1 VKHLPTSYRGL
12 AAVLLTAFAA
22 VTVAAATRTAQAPAY
37 PPAPRGDHVD
47 DYHGVKVAD
56 PYRWMEDID
65 SPRTRAWVK
74 AESELS
80 SRYLAAIP
88 DRNAIAQRL
97 QQIWNFERW
106 SPPQKH
112 GKYWFYSHN
121 DGLQNQSVIFVTTDP
136 ASPAHVLLDPNT
148 MRTKM
153 RAEAMP
159 GEDPLTLKTPED
171 LAPHIVKLALPSWDQ
186 TGKIY
191 DFTQDGKVIE
201 PQMPA

>member
-1 VKHLPTSYRGL
+1 M
-12 AAVLLTAFAA
+12 
-22 VTVAAATRTAQAPAY
+22 TVAMASAPTEPLAY
-37 PPAPRGDHVD
+37 PAGARGDHVD

-56 PYRWMEDID
+56 PYRWMENID
-65 SPRTRAWVK
+65 SPQTRAWVK

-88 DRNAIAQRL
+88 GRDAIAQRL

-148 MRTKM
+148 LSKDGTVALRE
-153 RAEAMP
+153 RAISDDGRYFAYALSDAGSDSQVSHIRAVAP
-159 GEDPLTLKTPED
+159 GQ
-171 LAPHIVKLALPSWDQ
+171 ALPDAIRSSKAGGGTWRKDDSGFYY
-186 TGKIY
+186 TAY
-191 DFTQDGKVIE
+191 DPPKAAD
-201 PQMPA
+201 